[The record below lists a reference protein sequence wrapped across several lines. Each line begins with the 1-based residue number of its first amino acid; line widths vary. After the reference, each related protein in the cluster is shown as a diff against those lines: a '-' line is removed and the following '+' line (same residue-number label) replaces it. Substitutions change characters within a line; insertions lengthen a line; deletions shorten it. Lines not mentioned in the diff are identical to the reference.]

1 MTTEMDLQITPEV
14 VFCNDLLIQDN
25 ECLVFI
31 FSSDSF
37 AAVEDDLKK
46 LIRI

>member
-1 MTTEMDLQITPEV
+1 MDLQITPEV

-31 FSSDSF
+31 LYIEKIKAEEND
-37 AAVEDDLKK
+37 
-46 LIRI
+46 